1 MTGFEVVPES
11 LEDMATSFSDAETAM
26 IDLKRDVE
34 SWTMDS
40 LAYGLLGEI
49 ANYPHIY
56 DTTLGE
62 ISTELDKFV
71 TSFGDAADA
80 LKKTA
85 KAYAELDGS
94 WYEKYGYDA

>member
-11 LEDMATSFSDAETAM
+11 LEDMATSFSDAESAI
-26 IDLKRDVE
+26 IDLKRSVE
-34 SWTMDS
+34 SWEMDS

-56 DTTLGE
+56 STTITA
-62 ISTELDKFV
+62 ISAALDDFV
-71 TSFGDAADA
+71 TSFGDANDA